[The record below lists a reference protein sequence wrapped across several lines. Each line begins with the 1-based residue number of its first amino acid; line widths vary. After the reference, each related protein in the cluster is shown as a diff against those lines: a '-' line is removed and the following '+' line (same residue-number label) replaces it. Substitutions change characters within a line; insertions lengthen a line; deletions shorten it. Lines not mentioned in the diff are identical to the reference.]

1 MNKFKFSKELITRI
15 VIYISIVIVGFILD
29 RVTKALVVSNL
40 SLNTLMQIEIIPN
53 FLYFAYVE
61 NTGGAWSILSNATWL
76 LAIISIIAVVGI
88 TYYLF
93 KKKPDMHYFISMC
106 LIVSGGAGNLFDRII
121 YGAVVD
127 FIETFPFGYS
137 FPIFNVADI
146 FIVCGSIY
154 LIIYML
160 FEEYITRTEAQ
171 KKIMSKQELMKKD
184 DEKCKK

>member
-1 MNKFKFSKELITRI
+1 
-15 VIYISIVIVGFILD
+15 
-29 RVTKALVVSNL
+29 
-40 SLNTLMQIEIIPN
+40 
-53 FLYFAYVE
+53 
-61 NTGGAWSILSNATWL
+61 
-76 LAIISIIAVVGI
+76 
-88 TYYLF
+88 
-93 KKKPDMHYFISMC
+93 MHYFISMC

>member
-76 LAIISIIAVVGI
+76 LAIISIIAVVNVFFI
-88 TYYLF
+88 NRDNLLLF
-93 KKKPDMHYFISMC
+93 I
-106 LIVSGGAGNLFDRII
+106 
-121 YGAVVD
+121 
-127 FIETFPFGYS
+127 
-137 FPIFNVADI
+137 
-146 FIVCGSIY
+146 
-154 LIIYML
+154 
-160 FEEYITRTEAQ
+160 
-171 KKIMSKQELMKKD
+171 
-184 DEKCKK
+184 